1 MLTDFDLNTI
11 TNVTVASDYICR
23 KILAEGDGNDRK
35 RIAVE
40 PMRSGRLGK
49 RPRIDLQ
56 AAGLKM
62 AETAARRSGSRWFGP
77 LNWRQRAQK

>member
-23 KILAEGDGNDRK
+23 KILAERDGNEFRK

-40 PMRSGRLGK
+40 LMQSARLGK
-49 RPRIDLQ
+49 RPKIDLQ
-56 AAGLKM
+56 AAGLNM
-62 AETAARRSGSRWFGP
+62 VETAARRSGLRPFGP
-77 LNWRQRAQK
+77 LNWRQRA